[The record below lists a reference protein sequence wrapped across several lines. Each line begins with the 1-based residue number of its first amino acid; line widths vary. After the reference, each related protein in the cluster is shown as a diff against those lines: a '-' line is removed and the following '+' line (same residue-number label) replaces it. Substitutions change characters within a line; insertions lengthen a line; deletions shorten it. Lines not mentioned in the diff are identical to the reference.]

1 MGSIEIDVLKVR
13 LENLVKCVVTEKQ
26 IENFVDT
33 AKALDMEPIK
43 ALEYLESLKLSDEEI
58 KKITRGLL

>member
-13 LENLVKCVVTEKQ
+13 LENLVKCVVTEEQ
-26 IENFVDT
+26 IENFIHT
-33 AKALDMEPIK
+33 AKALDMEPMK
-43 ALEYLESLKLSDEEI
+43 ALEYLESLKFSDEEI